1 MKERFPVVK
10 TKKRLF
16 SLRYTVVLLCCF
28 LAALNVGGRHYYCVF
43 AAFGLLLALGCCTI
57 PKNGQTLCLLVL
69 ALSLMI
75 FSPAAHDRLTS
86 VLKPFTY
93 LLSYITGYSVIRG
106 RGAGETMER
115 TEAAVSRGILVAA
128 AGPFL
133 HMMLNYAAN
142 YGSSIR
148 NTVDIWSG
156 AVLSATGQAALG
168 CLPVGVACGVL
179 FSDRK
184 AAGKLPAVGV
194 LALILGYD
202 LILAGRTL
210 VALVLAVLLLAGVFT
225 LIAAPCGRGRKR
237 IFAFVLAVCVILLA
251 LYLNNGFG
259 VRDMVEQS
267 NLYDRFFGGAAV
279 EPLSGGR
286 WGGKLLYLGKFFEH
300 PLGGSH
306 IYHET
311 GRYAHDL
318 LLDTYDEAGIF
329 ALLAIAAFV
338 VKSAANLWA
347 VLRSS
352 TCSFAFQQ
360 MVLCTYGAC
369 YIQFAVEPVL
379 AGVPWLLA
387 LFCFIDGMVT
397 GVLAQTPRPAPSMEE

>member
-1 MKERFPVVK
+1 MMECFPAVK
-10 TKKRLF
+10 TEKRLF
-16 SLRYTVVLLCCF
+16 SFRDTVVLLCCF

-43 AAFGLLLALGCCTI
+43 AAFGLLLAFGGCTI
-57 PKNGQTLCLLVL
+57 RKNGQTLCLLVF
-69 ALSLMI
+69 ALSLML

-86 VLKPFTY
+86 VLKPFAY

-106 RGAGETMER
+106 RGAGKTMER

-168 CLPVGVACGVL
+168 CLPVGVGCAVL

-184 AAGKLPAVGV
+184 ALRKLPAVGV
-194 LALILGYD
+194 LALILGYN

-210 VALVLAVLLLAGVFT
+210 VALALAALLLAGVFA
-225 LIAAPCGRGRKR
+225 LIAAPFGRGRKR

-259 VRDMVEQS
+259 VRDMVQQS
-267 NLYDRFFGGAAV
+267 NLYDRFFGTAAM
-279 EPLSGGR
+279 EPLSDSR
-286 WGGKLLYLGKFFEH
+286 WSSKLLYLGKFFEH
-300 PLGGSH
+300 PFGGSH
-306 IYHET
+306 IYRET

-338 VKSAANLWA
+338 FKSAANLWA

-360 MVLCTYGAC
+360 MVLCTYGAL

-387 LFCFIDGMVT
+387 LFCFIEGMVV
-397 GVLAQTPRPAPSMEE
+397 GALAQLPRSASAMGE